1 MYFDFPEHDI
11 QQAVSSPY
19 FVNPVCVDYLRV
31 SRDFGNFISCGTE
44 APEGD
49 LEPSR
54 LLVEFRS
61 NRSVRRPG
69 FRMRAICFDPLTQDG
84 QGCTTFA
91 SNTKR
96 ETKQRPI
103 PKAVCI
109 YYYSVNV
116 KL

>member
-11 QQAVSSPY
+11 QQAVNSPY
-19 FVNPVCVDYLRV
+19 FVNPVCLDYLKV

-44 APEGD
+44 PPEGD

-69 FRMRAICFDPLTQDG
+69 FRMRVICFDPLTQDG
-84 QGCTTFA
+84 QGCTTFS

-103 PKAVCI
+103 PKEVCI